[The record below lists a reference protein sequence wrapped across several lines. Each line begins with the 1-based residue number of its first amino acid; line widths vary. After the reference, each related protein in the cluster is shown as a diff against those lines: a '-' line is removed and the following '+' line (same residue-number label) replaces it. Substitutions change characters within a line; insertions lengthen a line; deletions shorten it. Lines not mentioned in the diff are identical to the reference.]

1 MLIADLARGR
11 GLKRAPASLRRFA
24 AVRAARLRIAEAL
37 HGCGEEERAVIAML
51 LVERL
56 TPAEAAAVLG
66 CSVNDVTRT
75 YRALLADLRRVSRGV
90 TMRTRRRAGAVASI
104 VPMPRERR
112 A

>member
-37 HGCGEEERAVIAML
+37 HGCGEEERAVLAML

-66 CSVNDVTRT
+66 CSVNEVTRT
-75 YRALLADLRRVSRGV
+75 FRALLADLRKVSRGV
-90 TMRTRRRAGAVASI
+90 TPRPRRRAGSSPSI